1 MATTSSF
8 SFLSEID
15 PNARAVAAQAEALLH
30 VDPPACIQK
39 LRMLAEFLAQHLCAV
54 TGAGTYARD
63 QHDRITALKS
73 DGVLEK
79 PHADLFHEVRTAGN
93 AAAHDNKGTARD
105 AQHLLRVC
113 WNLAV
118 FTRRTAIAGPFTP
131 PPFALP
137 VDPSTQQRDVLARLA
152 EAERRADALA
162 ANAQRALADADAR
175 GGALDR
181 ARAELEALRQELT
194 AVRGDRDVWEDL
206 ATELQQKHLD
216 ALADLRARVAATPGA
231 QESAR
236 ANASAAAV
244 AYTPT
249 EAEVRARVDADLTR
263 AGWIADT
270 EALRWSKGVRPQ
282 AGVRQAIAEVPT
294 DDGVADY
301 VLFDG
306 LDAMAVV
313 EAKAAHVDV
322 PGVLAQAKRYARAFI
337 HGSDA
342 TAPGG
347 PWGEMRVPFA
357 FATNGRGYFAQLK
370 EKSGVWFDDLHR
382 PQEPPRPLA
391 GWYTPEGLRRLL
403 AVDVE
408 ASRAALDA
416 EPIDNPDVRP
426 YQRDAIRAVEGA
438 LAKSERRAL
447 LAMATGTGKTRTC
460 LWLVYRLLKAK
471 RFRRVL
477 FLVDREALAAQAWEQ
492 FSTEKLE
499 LGKTLTEI
507 YDSRGL
513 GAKDVDPETR
523 LHVSTVQGLIRRILF
538 AKSPDDV
545 PPIDQYDCVVVD
557 ECHRGYVLDAEMTD
571 AEMLYRSDDDYVSKY
586 RRALEHFDAVR
597 IGLTAT
603 PAQHT
608 VQIFGMPVYQYRFRD
623 AVLDGFLVDQEPVIR
638 VRTRLAT
645 EGVRYD
651 AEAEVLRWNAA
662 RHAVETDTLPDAVS
676 FDVGDFNSRVLVEG
690 FNKAVCDELVRQ
702 IDPEAPGKTLIFCA
716 NDAHADVVV
725 RLLREALASLRD
737 LHDPGLVAK
746 ITGAVDQPL
755 RAIRHFRLERLPDIA
770 VTVDLLT
777 TGVDVPSITALV
789 FLRPVKSRILYEQM
803 IGRGTRLC
811 PDIGKTS
818 FKVFDAVGVTE
829 SLRAVSQMNPVAVD
843 PTFTFGR
850 LTAELRDAQT
860 ELVRDDLLDQLLA
873 KLRVALQRSSPASI
887 EAFTRA
893 AGVEPADALTSLR
906 EGDPAEHARWWAE
919 REGLVRWL
927 DAPRP
932 RPQGPI
938 IAEDDDEVL
947 SVEQSVGDAPP
958 EEYLDG
964 FGRFIAENLN
974 LVPALAVV
982 VQRPRD
988 LTRATLKELRALLEE
1003 HGYREPNLQAA
1014 WKLTRNADIAA
1025 GVVGHIRQRALGS
1038 PLMAYE
1044 LRVETALAKML
1055 ASREWSDEQR
1065 RWLQR
1070 IAQQMKQEVV
1080 VDRSSLDAGAFA
1092 TIGGARRAD
1101 AVFDGQTDA
1110 VLGDFIDAAW
1120 QDAG

>member
-54 TGAGTYARD
+54 TGAGTYVRD

-73 DGVLEK
+73 EGVLEK
-79 PHADLFHEVRTAGN
+79 PEADLFHEVRTAGN
-93 AAAHDNKGTARD
+93 AAAHNNKGTARD
-105 AQHLLRVC
+105 AQHLLRIC

-118 FTRRTAIAGPFTP
+118 FTRRAAVAGPFSP

-137 VDPSTQQRDVLARLA
+137 VDPSTQQREVLARLA

-162 ANAQRALADADAR
+162 ANAQRALADADSR
-175 GGALDR
+175 GGALDS
-181 ARAELEALRQELT
+181 ARAELEALRQQLA
-194 AVRGDRDVWEDL
+194 AVSGDRDVWEEL
-206 ATELQQKHLD
+206 ATELQQRHLD
-216 ALADLRARVAATPGA
+216 ALADLRARVDATPGA
-231 QESAR
+231 REAAR
-236 ANASAAAV
+236 ANAAAA
-244 AYTPT
+244 AYTLT
-249 EAEVRARVDADLTR
+249 EVEVRARVDADLTR
-263 AGWIADT
+263 AGWTADS

-282 AGVRQAIAEVPT
+282 AGARQAIAEVPT
-294 DDGVADY
+294 ADGVADY

-313 EAKAAHVDV
+313 EAKATHVDV
-322 PGVLAQAKRYARAFI
+322 PGVLAQARRYARAFI

-382 PQEPPRPLA
+382 PLEPPRPLA

-403 AVDVE
+403 GVDVD

-416 EPIDNPDVRP
+416 EPMDYLGLRP
-426 YQRDAIRAVEGA
+426 YQREAIRAVEGA
-438 LAKSERRAL
+438 LTKGERRAL

-460 LWLVYRLLKAK
+460 LGLVYRLLKAK

-477 FLVDREALAAQAWEQ
+477 FLVDREALAEQAWEQ
-492 FSTEKLE
+492 FSKEKLE
-499 LGKTLTEI
+499 QGKSLTEI

-513 GAKDVDPETR
+513 GTKDVDSETR

-538 AKSPDDV
+538 AKSSNDV

-571 AEMLYRSDDDYVSKY
+571 VEMLYRSDDDYVSKY

-638 VRTRLAT
+638 IRTRLAT
-645 EGVRYD
+645 QGVTYE
-651 AEAEVLRWNAA
+651 AETEVLRWNAA
-662 RHAVETDTLPDAVS
+662 RSTVEFDTLPDAVS
-676 FDVGDFNSRVLVEG
+676 FDVGDFNSRVLVKG
-690 FNKAVCDELVRQ
+690 FNATVCDELVRQ
-702 IDPEAPGKTLIFCA
+702 IDPDAPGKTLIFCA
-716 NDAHADVVV
+716 NDAHADMVVE
-725 RLLREALASLRD
+725 LLRESLASLRG
-737 LHDPGLVAK
+737 LRDPGLVAK
-746 ITGAVDQPL
+746 ITGSVDQPL

-811 PDIGKTS
+811 PGIGKTS

-829 SLRAVSQMNPVAVD
+829 SLHSVSQMNPVAVD
-843 PTFTFGR
+843 PSFSFGR
-850 LTAELRDAQT
+850 LTAELRDAQSDI
-860 ELVRDDLLDQLLA
+860 VRDDLLDQLLA
-873 KLRVALQRSSPASI
+873 KLRVALQRSNPASI

-893 AGVEPADALTSLR
+893 AGAEPADALASLR

-919 REGLVRWL
+919 REALARWL
-927 DAPRP
+927 DTPRA
-932 RPQGPI
+932 RPQWPI
-938 IAEDDDEVL
+938 ISEHDDEVL

-988 LTRATLKELRALLEE
+988 LTRATLKEVRVVLEE
-1003 HGYREPNLQAA
+1003 NGFREPSLQAA

-1025 GVVGHIRQRALGS
+1025 GIIGHIRQRALGS

-1044 LRVETALAKML
+1044 LRVEAALSKML